1 MAADITLR
9 QLRMLLTEE
18 IGEWMVFAEQLE
30 YHNIIIDYNNII
42 RTWIN
47 CYFFNPALGLLVTVQ
62 TFATNKNNQE
72 S

>member
-18 IGEWMVFAEQLE
+18 IGEWMIFAEQLE

-47 CYFFNPALGLLVTVQ
+47 SYFFNPGLGLLVTDQ